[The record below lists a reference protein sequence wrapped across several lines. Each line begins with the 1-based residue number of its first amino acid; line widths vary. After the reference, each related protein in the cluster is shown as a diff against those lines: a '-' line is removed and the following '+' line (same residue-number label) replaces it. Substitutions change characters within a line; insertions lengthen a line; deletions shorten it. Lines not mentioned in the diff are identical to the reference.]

1 MGGGGRGGEVEG
13 YGGGWKDGGRGQRRD
28 CFLRMT
34 IQDAKHKP
42 CTMSV
47 EQTDPEL
54 SLRSYLSSSLEELL
68 ELTCKTCA

>member
-1 MGGGGRGGEVEG
+1 MGGGEGRGGGRVC
-13 YGGGWKDGGRGQRRD
+13 GGWKDGGRGQRRD